1 MSKATKATKG
11 RGNDKYN
18 ALVSG
23 VTNKITNTK
32 DSIKNLK
39 GSMATIDFAV
49 LGGDSIKVFGGL
61 MNFPYFKEKYKQDC
75 SAEEYNKRYLEL
87 MKKRDKPNLEASKPF
102 SETGSYFPFHE
113 KEKPIFIKEFVKID
127 CNPKPPTLRKGLS
140 KKNQGCWD
148 TSECEVNKG
157 LYCDSKMKYTRGV
170 CRKK

>member
-1 MSKATKATKG
+1 MNEESK
-11 RGNDKYN
+11 DKYN
-18 ALVSG
+18 NFVSG
-23 VTNKITNTK
+23 IKKKIKDTT
-32 DSIKNLK
+32 DSIQNINLQ
-39 GSMATIDFAV
+39 GAIDTIDFAV
-49 LGGDSIKVFGGL
+49 IDPIKVFGGI
-61 MNFPYFKEKYKQDC
+61 MVFPYVNEKYKQDC

-113 KEKPIFIKEFVKID
+113 KQKSIFIKEYVKID
-127 CNPKPPTLRKGLS
+127 CHPKPPKLRKGES
-140 KKNQGCWD
+140 KINQGCWE